1 MGLTGGAY
9 GQRWEMRFAAET
21 TNRTREQEGQQGKE
35 RQPGAEQQYGG
46 AAELLQGGTG
56 PGEAEWQ

>member
-9 GQRWEMRFAAET
+9 GLRWEMRFAAET

-46 AAELLQGGTG
+46 AAELL
-56 PGEAEWQ
+56 